1 MCSLSA
7 LIFLQYQLQSIGV
20 LWVHIE
26 VSFFI
31 YMSWTHLTHN
41 DSLLTIICQSNCP
54 TDALFQ
60 LLQPLIFKP
69 PCLFG
74 RHTLSH
80 ATNATFFFSALLP
93 LQLTCN
99 YLRKNK
105 NHHFLTI
112 WTHFYYSPCCAN
124 LCCCFFWIRKPFL
137 ECQKHAFKSSKE
149 LPSYPLLLFIVRVS
163 EEIPFRQ
170 SIHW

>member
-1 MCSLSA
+1 MNGFIARMNTIKWHFKLLEWVTVHHSPQGNMLG
-7 LIFLQYQLQSIGV
+7 FV
-20 LWVHIE
+20 LWHLFLPE
-26 VSFFI
+26 ERHFF
-31 YMSWTHLTHN
+31 T
-41 DSLLTIICQSNCP
+41 
-54 TDALFQ
+54 
-60 LLQPLIFKP
+60 
-69 PCLFG
+69 CLFCWNYLVFVRFELKTG
-74 RHTLSH
+74 CG
-80 ATNATFFFSALLP
+80 F
-93 LQLTCN
+93 LTR

-105 NHHFLTI
+105 YDLFLTF